1 MSMVRMNARCV
12 LLLGCVLEAGAIAF
26 GGSPSRQPAA
36 TINAG
41 WEFVADNT
49 LEAARLPRALE
60 SWTRVDIPHTWNAF
74 DVVDQVPGYRR
85 GAGWYRK
92 SLVIP
97 ALPADERYILSFEG
111 VNTRC
116 AVYVNGMMAGGHIGG
131 YIGFDVDITP
141 FVVRGKKNTI
151 LVRADNSIDPEII
164 PSQKSDFFI
173 YGGITRDVWLK
184 AVPPRYVRRVHVL
197 TPAVSEERAIT
208 RARVFLRSAAA
219 KPVEGVLEAS
229 ILDFSGNTITR
240 AERPVTVVN
249 GEQEIIVDLPDV
261 LRPRLW
267 SPDSPSLYTMHIR
280 LKQSG
285 NTLYSATERF
295 GYRWYEFKEQGPFM
309 LNGKRLLLRGTHRHE
324 EYAGL
329 GNALPDSLHRKD
341 IAMMKSMG
349 ANFVRLAHYPQ
360 DPEVYRTCDE
370 LGILV
375 WDELPWCRGG
385 MGNAAWK
392 DNTRRLLREM
402 IDLHQNLPCIVFWS
416 LGNELYWLPDFP
428 GGDNLDSLRSFFGE
442 LHAIARG
449 LDPSRLTTTRKFTG
463 GEGISDIFSPSIWM
477 GWYSGVYTNY
487 EKAITDARGKY
498 PRLFHAEYGGDS
510 HVGRHTEN
518 PIGGDG
524 FTTPDGW
531 TENFQKSQIKN
542 ISLQGDWSESY
553 IVDLFDWHLGVSEGL
568 DWFAGNA
575 QWAFKDFGT
584 PLRPE
589 NPIPYINQKGL
600 VDRAGI
606 PKDAYYVFKSYWTQN
621 PKFCYVQS
629 HTWTERSGP
638 RGLARPVRVYSNCD
652 AVDLVVNGASQGI
665 RQRKPGH
672 FPAHG
677 LVWDITFVEGSN
689 SIVAIGS
696 SGGKMAARDSLALRF
711 GFVRHGEAD
720 HIELSS
726 AKLDGGNMLVT
737 ATAVDKDGN
746 RCLSYNKRIYFAH
759 EGAGRLLVDYGTPT
773 RSSVIEMANGV
784 ARIEF
789 SPVRGGKTIIEAR
802 NQDFKGSYLTILEE

>member
-1 MSMVRMNARCV
+1 
-12 LLLGCVLEAGAIAF
+12 L
-26 GGSPSRQPAA
+26 
-36 TINAG
+36 INTG
-41 WEFVADNT
+41 WRFVADNS
-49 LEAARLPRALE
+49 ADIKDLPRTPDAWIRIDL
-60 SWTRVDIPHTWNAF
+60 PHTWNAF

-92 SLVIP
+92 VLEIP
-97 ALPADERYILSFEG
+97 ARPADDQYVLSFEG

-116 AVYVNGMMAGGHIGG
+116 AVYINGRMAGGHIGG

-141 FVVRGKKNTI
+141 FLVRGRMNTV

-173 YGGITRDVWLK
+173 YGGITRGVWLK
-184 AVPPRYVRRVHVL
+184 VLPPGHVRRVHIF
-197 TPAVSEERAIT
+197 TPAVSEERAT
-208 RARVFLRSAAA
+208 TQARVFLRSAAA
-219 KPVEGVLEAS
+219 KPVEAVLEAS
-229 ILDFSGNTITR
+229 IVDPAGNTI
-240 AERPVTVVN
+240 AHAAQPVTVVR
-249 GEQEIIVDLPDV
+249 GDQEVAIDLPDV
-261 LRPRLW
+261 ARPRLW
-267 SPDSPSLYTMHIR
+267 SPDSPALHTMEIR

-285 NTLYSATERF
+285 DTLHAATERF
-295 GYRWYEFKEQGPFM
+295 GYRWYEFKEQGPFL

-341 IAMMKSMG
+341 MVMIKAMG
-349 ANFVRLAHYPQ
+349 ANFVRLGHYPQ
-360 DPEVYRTCDE
+360 DPEVYRACDE

-385 MGNAAWK
+385 VGNAIWK
-392 DNTRRLLREM
+392 ENTRRLLREM
-402 IDLHQNLPCIVFWS
+402 IDTHRNSPSIVFWS

-428 GGDNLDSLRSFFGE
+428 GGDNLDSLRSFFAE
-442 LHAIARG
+442 LHTIARG

-487 EKAITDARGKY
+487 EKAITEARAKY

-531 TENFQKSQIKN
+531 TENFQKTLIKN
-542 ISLQGDWSESY
+542 VSRQGDWSESY
-553 IVDLFDWHLGVSEGL
+553 IVDLFDWHLGVSEEL

-589 NPIPYINQKGL
+589 NPIPYVNQKGL
-600 VDRAGI
+600 VDRAGV
-606 PKDAYYVFKSYWTQN
+606 PKDAYYVFKSYWTQD
-621 PKFCYVQS
+621 PKFCYVHS
-629 HTWTERSGP
+629 HSWTERSGP

-652 AVDLVVNGASQGI
+652 AVELLVNGSSQGI
-665 RQRKPGH
+665 RQRNPRT

-677 LVWDITFVEGSN
+677 LVWNVMFAEGVN
-689 SIVAIGS
+689 TIAAIGS
-696 SGGKMAARDSLALRF
+696 GGGKEAARDSVTLRYSF
-711 GFVRHGEAD
+711 RRHGEAD
-720 HIELSS
+720 HIELTSS
-726 AKLDGGNMLVT
+726 MPDGGLIMVT
-737 ATAVDKDGN
+737 ATAVDKDGG
-746 RCLSYNKRIYFAH
+746 RCLSYNNRIYFTA
-759 EGAGRLLVDYGTPT
+759 EGAGRLLVDHGTPT

-789 SPVRGGKTIIEAR
+789 SPVPGGRAIIEAR

>member
-1 MSMVRMNARCV
+1 MK
-12 LLLGCVLEAGAIAF
+12 
-26 GGSPSRQPAA
+26 
-36 TINAG
+36 
-41 WEFVADNT
+41 D
-49 LEAARLPRALE
+49 LPRTGDA
-60 SWTRVDIPHTWNAF
+60 WTRVDLPHTWNAF
-74 DVVDQVPGYRR
+74 DAVDQVPGYRR

-92 SLVIP
+92 TLEIP
-97 ALPADERYILSFEG
+97 ARPADDQYVLSFEG

-116 AVYVNGMMAGGHIGG
+116 AVYINGRMAGGHVGG

-141 FVVRGKKNTI
+141 CVIRGGKNTV

-184 AVPPRYVRRVHVL
+184 ALPPRHVRRVHVL
-197 TPAVSEERAIT
+197 TPSVSEDRAT
-208 RARVFLRSAAA
+208 TQARVFLRSAAV
-219 KPVEGVLEAS
+219 KTVDGILEAS
-229 ILDFSGNTITR
+229 ILDPAGNTIAR
-240 AERPVTVVN
+240 ATQPVTVVK
-249 GEQEIIVDLPDV
+249 GEQEVVVNLPEV
-261 LRPRLW
+261 ARPRLW
-267 SPDSPSLYTMHIR
+267 SPDSPSLYTMEIR
-280 LKQSG
+280 LKHSG
-285 NTLYSATERF
+285 NTLHTAAERF
-295 GYRWYEFKEQGPFM
+295 GYRWYEFKEQGPFI
-309 LNGKRLLLRGTHRHE
+309 LNGKRLLMRGTHRHE

-341 IAMMKSMG
+341 MAMIKAMG
-349 ANFVRLAHYPQ
+349 ANFVRLGHYPQ
-360 DPEVYRTCDE
+360 DPEVYRACDE

-385 MGNAAWK
+385 VGNAVWK
-392 DNTRRLLREM
+392 ENTRRLLREM
-402 IDLHQNLPCIVFWS
+402 IDTHRNSPSIVFWS

-428 GGDNLDSLRSFFGE
+428 GGDHLDSLRSFFGE
-442 LHAIARG
+442 LHTIARG

-487 EKAITDARGKY
+487 ERAITEARAKY

-524 FTTPDGW
+524 FTTRDGW
-531 TENFQKSQIKN
+531 TENFQKTQIKN
-542 ISLQGDWSESY
+542 ISQQGDWSESY
-553 IVDLFDWHLGVSEGL
+553 IVDLFDWHLGVSEKL

-600 VDRAGI
+600 VDRAGV
-606 PKDAYYVFKSYWTQN
+606 PKDAYYVFKSYWTQD

-638 RGLARPVRVYSNCD
+638 PGLARPVRVYSNCD
-652 AVDLVVNGASQGI
+652 AVELLVNGVSQGI
-665 RQRKPGH
+665 RQRNPGT

-677 LVWDITFVEGSN
+677 LVWNVVFEEGLH
-689 SIVAIGS
+689 SILAIGS
-696 SGGKMAARDSLALRF
+696 SGGKGAARDSMTLRY

-720 HIELSS
+720 HIELTST
-726 AKLDGGNMLVT
+726 KLEGGNILVT
-737 ATAVDKDGN
+737 ATAVDKNGK
-746 RCLSYNKRIYFAH
+746 RCPGYNKRIYFTS

-773 RSSVIEMANGV
+773 RSSVIEMANGA

-789 SPVRGGKTIIEAR
+789 SPVRGGKAIIEAR
-802 NQDFKGSYLTILEE
+802 NQDFKGSTLTIHEE